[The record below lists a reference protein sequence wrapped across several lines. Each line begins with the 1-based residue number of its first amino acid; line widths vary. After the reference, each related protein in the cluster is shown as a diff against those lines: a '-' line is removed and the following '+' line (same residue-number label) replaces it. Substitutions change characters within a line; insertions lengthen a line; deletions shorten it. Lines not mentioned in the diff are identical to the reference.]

1 LTKKTIQQLS
11 QKPFLFKLNAPL
23 TLFFLDIN
31 VKAEIKP
38 SFTIKGL
45 GGGLIKTTNSK
56 IIR

>member
-1 LTKKTIQQLS
+1 
-11 QKPFLFKLNAPL
+11 
-23 TLFFLDIN
+23 
-31 VKAEIKP
+31 VKAETKP